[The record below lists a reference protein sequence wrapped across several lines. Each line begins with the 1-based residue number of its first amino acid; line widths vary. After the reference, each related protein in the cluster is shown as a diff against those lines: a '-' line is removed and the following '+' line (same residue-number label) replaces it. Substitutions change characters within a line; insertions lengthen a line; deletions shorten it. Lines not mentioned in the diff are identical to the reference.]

1 MAALMNNLVET
12 TLEQPYIGERV
23 PEAWITLE
31 RSILSR
37 RSGTSLLQYS
47 NVSNLAQAAGIYGS
61 EV

>member
-1 MAALMNNLVET
+1 MNNLVEA

-31 RSILSR
+31 RSVLGR

-47 NVSNLAQAAGIYGS
+47 NVSHLAQAAGIYGS